1 MDIQILKVKDAGNIE
16 DERIIFKVDNDC
28 NINWYLIFDNT
39 FDEDG
44 RLSNVWRHL
53 YIFPNL
59 NVKAGDFIWLYTKSG
74 TNFCRSNDSNTTTH
88 LLYWG
93 MQNTIWNSGNGQE
106 VAHLVKYV
114 DSQSKRI

>member
-44 RLSNVWRHL
+44 NLSNVWRHL
-53 YIFPNL
+53 YIF
-59 NVKAGDFIWLYTKSG
+59 
-74 TNFCRSNDSNTTTH
+74 H
-88 LLYWG
+88 LLAEL
-93 MQNTIWNSGNGQE
+93 I
-106 VAHLVKYV
+106 
-114 DSQSKRI
+114 